1 MRSLRSMIIVGIV
14 LTTVFLSPA
23 FADTVLSVSPAS
35 STVTNGSTFAVDV
48 NISGVTDLY
57 DFQFDLGFNPVVIKA
72 TNVLEGAFLSSGGGS
87 TFFLPGT
94 IDNTGGTITFNA
106 NSLEGMI
113 PGVSGGGALVEFD
126 FTASAPGTSDLTILN
141 NADLILQDSTG
152 ASIDTTTT
160 GGSVAVGGITVPEP
174 PSGLMLLATGLM
186 VLAGLTLRKTI
197 Q

>member
-57 DFQFDLGFNPVVIKA
+57 NFQFDLGFNPAVIQA
-72 TNVLEGAFLSSGGGS
+72 TNVLEGAFLSGGGS

-94 IDNTGGTITFNA
+94 IDNTAGSITFNA
-106 NSLEGMI
+106 DTLEGMI
-113 PGVSGGGALVEFD
+113 PGVSGGG
-126 FTASAPGTSDLTILN
+126 ILYRR
-141 NADLILQDSTG
+141 A
-152 ASIDTTTT
+152 
-160 GGSVAVGGITVPEP
+160 
-174 PSGLMLLATGLM
+174 
-186 VLAGLTLRKTI
+186 
-197 Q
+197 